1 MGEKGT
7 AGAAGS
13 SGLRVVDEPS
23 NNTITCGDGELLVS
37 IICKSGAP
45 NGATC
50 HEPGAR
56 GVCMRTAN

>member
-1 MGEKGT
+1 MGEKGA

-13 SGLRVVDEPS
+13 SGLRLVDEPL
-23 NNTITCGDGELLVS
+23 NNTVTCGDGEVLVS

-50 HEPGAR
+50 QEPGAR